1 MTFEP
6 TFDDL
11 EKRSAEQPDV
21 SGDIEDVELDTID
34 RDLAGDADSAGDQEA
49 VGEDEADA
57 AALAGDTAADD
68 LPPYGEE

>member
-11 EKRSAEQPDV
+11 EKKSSELPDV
-21 SGDIEDVELDTID
+21 SGDVGDVAPDDID
-34 RDLAGDADSAGDQEA
+34 RDLAGDADTAGDEEA
-49 VGEDEADA
+49 IAEGASIAASSEDVDE
-57 AALAGDTAADD
+57 DD

>member
-11 EKRSAEQPDV
+11 EKKSSELPDV
-21 SGDIEDVELDTID
+21 SGAVDDVELDDVD
-34 RDLAGDADSAGDQEA
+34 RDLAGDADSASDQEA
-49 VGEDEADA
+49 VGEEEADA
-57 AALAGDTAADD
+57 APLAGDASADD

>member
-11 EKRSAEQPDV
+11 QKRSAEQPDV
-21 SGDIEDVELDTID
+21 SGEIADVELTDID
-34 RDLAGDADSAGDQEA
+34 RDLAGDADSASDQEA
-49 VGEDEADA
+49 VAESEADA
-57 AALAGDTAADD
+57 AALAGDVTADE

>member
-21 SGDIEDVELDTID
+21 AGDVDDVELDSID
-34 RDLAGDADSAGDQEA
+34 RDLAGDADSASDQEA
-49 VGEDEADA
+49 VADEEADA
-57 AALAGDTAADD
+57 AALAGDVDADD